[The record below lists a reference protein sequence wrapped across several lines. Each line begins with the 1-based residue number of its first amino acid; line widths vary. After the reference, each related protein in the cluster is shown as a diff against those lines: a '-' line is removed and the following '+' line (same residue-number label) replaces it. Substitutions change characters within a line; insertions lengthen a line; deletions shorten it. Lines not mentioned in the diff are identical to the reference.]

1 MIRFTGREK
10 HKEMKSML
18 LKRPYL
24 QNMQRKLIHPNFLY
38 KIRSPGN
45 ESPEEEFL
53 EKLPP
58 EEEQVLENN
67 EISINYVS
75 TG

>member
-1 MIRFTGREK
+1 
-10 HKEMKSML
+10 
-18 LKRPYL
+18 
-24 QNMQRKLIHPNFLY
+24 MQRKLIHPNFLY